1 MTVTVASSAPTVPPR
16 NSTQAMKVNGPCAA
30 VYVYTHENFFLICS
44 AATREGRTV
53 AVMSY
58 CDTLFGPDWDWG
70 GSAGRPEWGVRE
82 LGRGQIVNGG
92 FLWRVGINLG
102 NIALQ
107 TERLFFDQDQSLLQR
122 FCMGWIVSYIYHY

>member
-1 MTVTVASSAPTVPPR
+1 MTVTMADSAATVSPR

-44 AATREGRTV
+44 AEKGEGRTV

-70 GSAGRPEWGVRE
+70 GPDE
-82 LGRGQIVNGG
+82 QNGG
-92 FLWRVGINLG
+92 SRVG
-102 NIALQ
+102 AR
-107 TERLFFDQDQSLLQR
+107 TDRKR
-122 FCMGWIVSYIYHY
+122 RVS